1 MSNAKKTIPQ
11 LSTLPEKCCGCSACY
26 AVCPAN
32 AITMRE
38 DEEGFLYPFVDSG
51 KCLGCNKCIS
61 ICAFKKKPVPNET
74 IISVYAVKHTST
86 TVRMNS
92 RSGGIFTALSDEI
105 LKRNGVIYGC
115 IMKDQYTAEHIR
127 AESPD
132 DRDKMRGSKYIQS
145 NMEGCFQQVKK
156 DLLTGREVLFSGTSC
171 QADGLRS
178 YLGKEYDNL
187 ICLDIICHAVPSRKV
202 WESFVRNQEKKHGEC
217 TDIDF
222 RNKKDFGWADHIE
235 TLSFDKKGKK
245 KYVDTEIFKNMFYG
259 DYISRPSC
267 YECPY
272 KSIYHPGDIT
282 IGDYWGIEK
291 AAPGFDDGK
300 GVSLVIINT
309 EKGRHMFNAVKD
321 SCEYTETKIEDSMQA
336 PLSRPIGKPENR
348 NEFWTD
354 YKKYDFSRI
363 IKKYGTKNR
372 KQIIKYYLRRLK
384 RITKK

>member
-217 TDIDF
+217 TDIDLEPLV
-222 RNKKDFGWADHIE
+222 REG
-235 TLSFDKKGKK
+235 
-245 KYVDTEIFKNMFYG
+245 YIFEV
-259 DYISRPSC
+259 SRPSC

-309 EKGRHMFNAVKD
+309 EKGRQMFNAVKD